1 MNTYK
6 WKSIKCKQTTD
17 CKQIADCKQ
26 TADCNQLHMITND
39 NKWILTYE
47 NLSNVNKQLI
57 VNK

>member
-26 TADCNQLHMITND
+26 TADCNQLHMITNEYLHM
-39 NKWILTYE
+39 KIY
-47 NLSNVNKQLI
+47 QM
-57 VNK
+57 